1 MKKTTLVALTGGIG
15 SGKTT
20 ALNIIKDLGFSV
32 ISCDLITH
40 ALYKKQWFLR
50 KVKRLFPLAI
60 NGKIILK
67 VDKSQISKQVFS
79 DKEKHKKLSDL
90 ITPLILGKALKKAR
104 KKSGLVFIEVPLLF
118 EKNLQSLFD
127 FIVVILRDIE
137 SRINSVINRSKLTR
151 DEVLSRIANQFDYDK
166 LGDVSSS
173 NVIKIYN
180 DGDETRLKSQ
190 INSFINS
197 LN

>member
-67 VDKSQISKQVFS
+67 VDKCEISKQVFS
-79 DKEKHKKLSDL
+79 DKEKHKKLSNL

-118 EKNLQSLFD
+118 ENKLQSLFD

-180 DGDETRLKSQ
+180 DGDETRLKLQ

>member
-1 MKKTTLVALTGGIG
+1 MKKTTIIALTGGIG

-67 VDKSQISKQVFS
+67 VDKCEISKQVFS

-118 EKNLQSLFD
+118 ENKLQSLFD
-127 FIVVILRDIE
+127 FIVVILRDSE
-137 SRINSVINRSKLTR
+137 SRINSVISRSNLTK
-151 DEVLSRIANQFDYDK
+151 DEVLSRIANQFDYNK
-166 LGDVSSS
+166 LGDIACE
-173 NVIKIYN
+173 NIIKIYN

-190 INSFINS
+190 INDFIKS
-197 LN
+197 LT

>member
-67 VDKSQISKQVFS
+67 VDKCEISKQVFS
-79 DKEKHKKLSDL
+79 DKENYQKLSDL
-90 ITPLILGKALKKAR
+90 ITPLILSKALKIAR

-118 EKNLQSLFD
+118 ENNLQSLFD
-127 FIVVILRDIE
+127 FIVVILRDSE
-137 SRINSVINRSKLTR
+137 SRINSVISRSNLTK
-151 DEVLSRIANQFDYDK
+151 DEVLSRIANQFDYNK
-166 LGDVSSS
+166 LGDRACE
-173 NVIKIYN
+173 NIIKIYN

-190 INSFINS
+190 INDFIKS
-197 LN
+197 LT